1 MYNKENINKQYKIT
15 PNECL
20 ELTFEHSLEL
30 LIQKIGHNTFELAR
44 QSKIES
50 PLFGKTNTAWTQ
62 STKIIGIN
70 PRITKTYWGI
80 AKYAM
85 TFPEEAIHIMPIFET
100 SNGGI
105 YSQNSWDLSK
115 EFIDNDLI
123 KLGFE
128 TAEKQ
133 LLFVINILH
142 ALGKIV
148 GFDATQHVD
157 NFSEIVFLNP
167 CLFEWIKLNKKK
179 TQQDFSIESN
189 KITKEIEKIIIK
201 NYNLP
206 DNFFK
211 LNEKEKKELL
221 FPQHIDKNN
230 RRSELRNLIRSCGYE
245 PIPVTEHSPMRP
257 IRFDKIEYSNDESW
271 ATFTVENKADCA
283 KIIGSITPYK
293 LYEIKNEYPIK
304 DKFDQNVL
312 NYITNKFYKFQKTY
326 NFDFLRA
333 DMGHNQTAHS
343 HKEKK
348 DFRTKE
354 FWAILKKKIQKEK
367 PYFATFAEAF
377 WNDYYIPALI
387 DMQNKKFDLVLGELN
402 YEYLNVEYINKI
414 KNYIHYKNTNKNI
427 NPILAIYTHDG
438 DLPINDKLYESQEAN
453 ECRFFT
459 SIFMNLPSYMGIGYE
474 TRNTTNRKKTEYTNY
489 LTNITAENF
498 TLGSNIKTFNE
509 ITKMRDYY
517 QKYKAIID
525 TEKMQTYFDN
535 DSNIFCW
542 YYKTLNKIILFIE
555 NLDFEKN
562 SISIQLNSNW
572 LNAKLIYTN
581 SIYNELSQNI
591 DNIDK
596 NKHIEIPNIYLGECA
611 IYELTIQSIH

>member
-1 MYNKENINKQYKIT
+1 MNRTKEKYKIT

-30 LIQKIGHNTFELAR
+30 LIQKIGHDTFELAK

-50 PLFGKTNTAWTQ
+50 PLFGKTNTEWTKC
-62 STKIIGIN
+62 TKIIGIN

-80 AKYAM
+80 VKYAL
-85 TFPEEAIHIMPIFET
+85 TFPEESIHIMPIFET
-100 SNGGI
+100 TNGGI
-105 YSQNSWDLSK
+105 YSQNSWNISN
-115 EFIDNDLI
+115 EFIDTDLK

-167 CLFEWIKLNKKK
+167 SLFEWIKLNKNK
-179 TQQDFSIESN
+179 TKQDFSVESSE
-189 KITKEIEKIIIK
+189 IAKEIEKIIIK

-206 DNFFK
+206 NNFFK
-211 LNEKEKKELL
+211 LNENEKKELL
-221 FPQHIDKNN
+221 FPKHIDKSH
-230 RRSELRNLIRSCGYE
+230 RRSELRSLIRNNCYE
-245 PIPVTEHSPMRP
+245 PMPVTEHAPMRP
-257 IRFDKIEYSNDESW
+257 IRFEKIEYTNNENW
-271 ATFTVENKADCA
+271 ATFTVENKADYA

-293 LYEIKNEYPIK
+293 LYETKDEYPIK
-304 DKFDQNVL
+304 NKFDENVL
-312 NYITNKFYKFQKTY
+312 KYITNKFYKFQKEY

-348 DFRTKE
+348 QFYTKE
-354 FWAILKKKIQKEK
+354 FWAILKRKIQKEK

-377 WNDYYIPALI
+377 WNDYYIPAI
-387 DMQNKKFDLVLGELN
+387 ADMKNKNFDLVLGELN
-402 YEYLNVEYINKI
+402 YEYLNKEYINKI
-414 KNYIHYKNTNKNI
+414 KNYIKYKVENKNI
-427 NPILAIYTHDG
+427 NPILAIYTNDG
-438 DLPINDKLYESQEAN
+438 DLPENDKLYESQEAN

-474 TRNTTNRKKTEYTNY
+474 TRNLTSRNHNEYTNY
-489 LTNITAENF
+489 LTNTTAENF
-498 TLGSNIKTFNE
+498 RLGSNKKTFVE

-517 QKYKAIID
+517 QKYKSIID
-525 TEKMQTYFDN
+525 TTNMQTFF
-535 DSNIFCW
+535 DSNSNLFCW
-542 YYKTLNKIILFIE
+542 YYKTTQQILLFVE

-562 SISIQLNSNW
+562 SISIPINTNW
-572 LNAKLIYTN
+572 IKANLIYTN
-581 SIYNELSQNI
+581 SAYDELAPNIYNQN
-591 DNIDK
+591 NT
-596 NKHIEIPNIYLGECA
+596 KHIEIADIYLGECA
-611 IYELTIQSIH
+611 IYELTI